1 MPLKTI
7 IIILLVSL
15 VLVSLSA
22 FMFGYFSSLS
32 ADDEKEFDLDLDESY
47 LDNNI
52 ILQDEMPGDVSKH
65 SSFIINAKGD
75 SIRIEGKDHEII
87 NDLSNTNVKLNKN
100 NTFDPETG
108 IKNYKVKDFD
118 GSEYDLEG
126 SQVSRKNSFQMRD

>member
-52 ILQDEMPGDVSKH
+52 ILQDEIMPGDVSKH
-65 SSFIINAKGD
+65 SSLLINAKGD

-100 NTFDPETG
+100 NTIDPETG
-108 IKNYKVKDFD
+108 IKN
-118 GSEYDLEG
+118 
-126 SQVSRKNSFQMRD
+126 